1 MIVYPRSIPENDG
14 LRAWIE
20 QRVPEYKS
28 GSSTICVGV
37 EREGKLIAA
46 VAWDG
51 WRGTSV
57 EATVAADS
65 PRWATRQ
72 TIASLLAYPFGQL
85 KCQRVTAFIRKG
97 NKHSRRFNE
106 GIGFKL
112 EGRLRDAGPNL
123 ETVLLYGMTR
133 KDYMA
138 KYVTPYVRK
147 EIGRQET
154 AGAPAG
160 T

>member
-14 LRAWIE
+14 LKAWIE

-28 GSSTICVGV
+28 GATTICVGV
-37 EREGKLIAA
+37 EREGKLLAA

-57 EATVAADS
+57 EATIAADS

-72 TIASLLAYPFGQL
+72 TIATLLAYPFGQL
-85 KCQRVTAFIRKG
+85 ACQRVTAFVRKG
-97 NKHSRRFNE
+97 NKISRRFVE

-112 EGRLRDAGPNL
+112 EGRMRDAGPNL
-123 ETVLLYGMTR
+123 ETVLVYGQTR
-133 KDYMA
+133 KDYVA
-138 KYVTPYVRK
+138 KYITPYARK
-147 EIGRQET
+147 ANGLKVTTQAAAR
-154 AGAPAG
+154 P
-160 T
+160 

>member
-1 MIVYPRSIPENDG
+1 VIVYPRSIPENDG

-28 GSSTICVGV
+28 GATTICVGV
-37 EREGKLIAA
+37 EREGKLLAA

-51 WRGTSV
+51 WRGNSV

-72 TIASLLAYPFGQL
+72 TIATLLAYPFMQL

-133 KDYMA
+133 KDYVA
-138 KYVTPYVRK
+138 KYVTPYARK
-147 EIGRQET
+147 ANGLET
-154 AGAPAG
+154 TADTTARA
-160 T
+160 